1 MDANEKVN
9 VESFVRKVLIDWRKH
24 FFAQVIAA
32 LSLSMFTERL
42 SFEIESNSHSFIY

>member
-1 MDANEKVN
+1 MRVKSECGIVCEK
-9 VESFVRKVLIDWRKH
+9 SFDRLEKA